1 MRNSIQKGK
10 VRYIVFKE
18 GSTWYAAALEFNIVE
33 EAETPQAALFYLL
46 EAIRG
51 YVKSAKKI
59 KGRMHLALNQKP
71 DAEYEKMWKAAEAQ
85 KRDHPI
91 KSPYQIYA
99 HGAQQLA
106 NV

>member
-1 MRNSIQKGK
+1 MKNSVQKGS

-18 GSTWYAAALEFNIVE
+18 SGIWYAVALEFNIVE
-33 EAETPQAALFYLL
+33 EADTPQAALFYLL

-51 YVKSAKKI
+51 YVNSARKV
-59 KGRMHLALNQKP
+59 KGRMTFALNQKP
-71 DAEYEKMWKAAEAQ
+71 DAEYEKIWKAAETQ
-85 KRDHPI
+85 KQDRPI
-91 KSPYQIYA
+91 KSLYQIYT